1 MGIPCNCG
9 AERSKL
15 ERRYEHDQERPH
27 SWVEVT
33 RGETGVSSPGANCFV
48 LLIAFGALVFPA
60 VSSIGRP
67 DSAQSSL
74 PSVQQSAAAPAAAS
88 GSQTSQEPAE
98 SKSGVNS
105 DMNLPA
111 AAWTLLAQSVNAD
124 SVRVR
129 SDALSALTVID
140 SDRRA
145 ITLIENAL
153 DDKDENI
160 RAMAAT
166 SLGDVKARSAI
177 PKLKDA
183 MDDKSAAVSF
193 AVAQALWK
201 MGDRSGRDIF
211 YEILDGERKTQPNPI
226 KSKINEAKLE
236 MHDPKAL
243 ALLGINQV
251 SGAFL
256 GPFSMGVSM
265 LEDFAKDTSAP
276 VQAFCAQLLAADD
289 SHQTVDELTAALDDK
304 HWPVRAAAARS
315 LAKLRYHGAMSQLK
329 DMMEND
335 KSQPVRFVAAA
346 AIIQLSQHHAR
357 KPSRN

>member
-1 MGIPCNCG
+1 MPGTNCLALLAALG
-9 AERSKL
+9 ALAFPTVSTSG
-15 ERRYEHDQERPH
+15 H
-27 SWVEVT
+27 SNS
-33 RGETGVSSPGANCFV
+33 GHSSSP
-48 LLIAFGALVFPA
+48 
-60 VSSIGRP
+60 
-67 DSAQSSL
+67 SAQQPTS
-74 PSVQQSAAAPAAAS
+74 APAAAS
-88 GSQTSQEPAE
+88 GSQTSNQEPAE
-98 SKSGVNS
+98 SIPGIDS
-105 DMNLPA
+105 DLSLPA
-111 AAWTLLAQSVNAD
+111 AAWKLLFQGATAD
-124 SVRVR
+124 SVRLR
-129 SDALSALTVID
+129 SDALSALTVLD

-153 DDKDENI
+153 GDKDENI
-160 RAMAAT
+160 RALAAT
-166 SLGDVKARSAI
+166 SLGDIKARSAI

-183 MDDKSAAVSF
+183 LDDKSPAVSF
-193 AVAQALWK
+193 AAAQALWK
-201 MGDRSGRDIF
+201 MGDRSGRGIF
-211 YEILDGERKTQPNPI
+211 YEILDGERKTQPSLI

-276 VQAFCAQLLAADD
+276 VQVFCAQLLAADD
-289 SHQTVDELTAALDDK
+289 THHTVDELTAALDDK

-315 LAKLRYHGAMSQLK
+315 LARLRYHGAMPQLK

-335 KSQPVRFVAAA
+335 KSQPARLIAAA
-346 AIIQLSQHHAR
+346 AIVQLSHHRDR